1 MTADEIAALLREA
14 VRAVQVPATM
24 PDYDAHPM
32 RLALIDAKV
41 ATAKA
46 AQANSFDASFAGA
59 VDAIVAMEGAEAEAK
74 RAVAYWT
81 RIQAELTRS
90 AAQARE
96 ALRAGLVACGDP
108 GAAIAE
114 SKHHVA
120 TLRLNGAKA
129 AEITDEKALPDDCW
143 RMKREPDKALI
154 KARLNRGD
162 DIPGAVLVTAPSSLV
177 ITSKEK

>member
-1 MTADEIAALLREA
+1 MTADEIAATLREF

-32 RLALIDAKV
+32 RLALINAKV
-41 ATAKA
+41 ATSKA
-46 AQANSFDASFAGA
+46 AQANSFDATFTGTL
-59 VDAIVAMEGAEAEAK
+59 DAIVALEDAETEAK
-74 RAVAYWT
+74 RAVTYWT
-81 RIQAELTRS
+81 RIQAELTRG

-96 ALRAGLVACGDP
+96 ALRAGLAGCGDP
-108 GAAIAE
+108 GAAVTE
-114 SKHHVA
+114 SKHHRA
-120 TLRLNGAKA
+120 TLRANGARS

-154 KARLNRGD
+154 KARLARGD
-162 DIPGAVLVTAPSSLV
+162 DIPGAVLVTAPPSLV

>member
-1 MTADEIAALLREA
+1 MTADEIAAALREA

-24 PDYDAHPM
+24 PDYDLHPM
-32 RLALIDAKV
+32 RLALMDAKV

-46 AQANSFDASFAGA
+46 AQANSFDASFTAA
-59 VDAIVAMEGAEAEAK
+59 LDAIVALEAAETEAK
-74 RAVAYWT
+74 RAVTYWT
-81 RIQAELTRS
+81 RVQAELTRG

-96 ALRAGLVACGDP
+96 ALRAGLAECGNP
-108 GAAIAE
+108 GAAVAE
-114 SKHHVA
+114 SKHHRA
-120 TLRLNGAKA
+120 TLRANGARS

-154 KARLNRGD
+154 KARLNRGE
-162 DIPGAVLVTAPSSLV
+162 DIPVAVLVTAPPSLV

>member
-1 MTADEIAALLREA
+1 MTADEIAATLREA

-41 ATAKA
+41 ATSKA
-46 AQANSFDASFAGA
+46 AQANSFDATLTGA
-59 VDAIVAMEGAEAEAK
+59 LDAIVSLEGAEAEAK
-74 RAVAYWT
+74 RAVEYWT
-81 RIQAELTRS
+81 RIQAQLTRG

-96 ALRAGLVACGDP
+96 ALRVALTDCGDP

-114 SKHHVA
+114 SKHHRA
-120 TLRLNGAKA
+120 TLRANGAKS

-154 KARLNRGD
+154 KARLNRGE
-162 DIPGAVLVTAPSSLV
+162 DIPGAVLVTAPPSLV

>member
-1 MTADEIAALLREA
+1 MTAEEIAAALREA
-14 VRAVQVPATM
+14 VRAINVPATM

-59 VDAIVAMEGAEAEAK
+59 VDAIVALEGAEAEAK
-74 RAVAYWT
+74 RAVTYWT
-81 RIQAELTRS
+81 RVQAELTHN
-90 AAQARE
+90 AAKARE
-96 ALRAGLVACGDP
+96 ALRVGLAGCGDP

-114 SKHHVA
+114 SKHHRA
-120 TLRLNGAKA
+120 TLRPNGAKS
-129 AEITDEKALPDDCW
+129 AEITDEKALPEECF
-143 RMKREPDKALI
+143 RTKREPDKAYI
-154 KARLNRGD
+154 KSRLVRGD
-162 DIPGAVLVTAPSSLV
+162 DIPGAVLVTAPPSLV

>member
-1 MTADEIAALLREA
+1 MTAEEIAAALREA

-32 RLALIDAKV
+32 RRALIGAKCELIR
-41 ATAKA
+41 TGE
-46 AQANSFDASFAGA
+46 ANSFDASFTGA
-59 VDAIVAMEGAEAEAK
+59 LDAIVALEDAETEAK
-74 RAVAYWT
+74 RAVTYWT
-81 RIQAELTRS
+81 RVQAELTRG

-96 ALRAGLVACGDP
+96 ALRAGLTACGDP
-108 GAAIAE
+108 GAAVTE
-114 SKHHVA
+114 SKHHRA
-120 TLRLNGAKA
+120 TLRANGAKS

-154 KARLNRGD
+154 KARLNRGE
-162 DIPGAVLVTAPSSLV
+162 DIPGAVLVTAPPSLV

>member
-1 MTADEIAALLREA
+1 MTADEIAAALREA

-24 PDYDAHPM
+24 PNYDLHPM
-32 RLALIDAKV
+32 RQALINAKCERLR
-41 ATAKA
+41 TGE
-46 AQANSFDASFAGA
+46 ANSFEATLSAA
-59 VDAIVAMEGAEAEAK
+59 LDAIVALEAAETEAK
-74 RAVAYWT
+74 RAVMDLT
-81 RIQAELTRS
+81 RVQAELTRG

-96 ALRAGLVACGDP
+96 ALRVGLAACGDP

-114 SKHHVA
+114 SKHHRA
-120 TLRLNGAKA
+120 TLRANGAKS

-162 DIPGAVLVTAPSSLV
+162 DSPGAVLVTAPPSLV

>member
-1 MTADEIAALLREA
+1 MTADEIAAALREA

-24 PDYDAHPM
+24 PDYNAHPM

-46 AQANSFDASFAGA
+46 AWANSFDATFTGTL
-59 VDAIVAMEGAEAEAK
+59 DAIVAMEDAEAEAK
-74 RAVAYWT
+74 RAVTYWT
-81 RIQAELTRS
+81 RIQAELTRG

-96 ALRAGLVACGDP
+96 ALRAGLAACGDP

-114 SKHHVA
+114 SKHHRA
-120 TLRLNGAKA
+120 TLRANGAKS
-129 AEITDEKALPDDCW
+129 AEITDEELLPDDCF
-143 RMKREPDKALI
+143 RTKREPDKALI

-162 DIPGAVLVTAPSSLV
+162 DIPGAVLVTAPPSLV

>member
-1 MTADEIAALLREA
+1 MTADEITAALREA
-14 VRAVQVPATM
+14 VRAVQVPGTLE
-24 PDYDAHPM
+24 DYDAHEM
-32 RLALIDAKV
+32 RFALTGAKC

-46 AQANSFDASFAGA
+46 AQANSFDASFTGA
-59 VDAIVAMEGAEAEAK
+59 LDAIVALEDAEAEAK

-96 ALRAGLVACGDP
+96 ALRVALVACGDP

-114 SKHHVA
+114 SKHHRA
-120 TLRLNGAKA
+120 TLRANGAKS
-129 AEITDEKALPDDCW
+129 AEITDEKALPDDCF
-143 RMKREPDKALI
+143 RTKREPDKALI

-162 DIPGAVLVTAPSSLV
+162 DIPGAVLVTAPPSLV

>member
-1 MTADEIAALLREA
+1 MTADEIAALLRAEM
-14 VRAVQVPATM
+14 RAVQVPATM

-46 AQANSFDASFAGA
+46 AQANSFDATFTGTL
-59 VDAIVAMEGAEAEAK
+59 DAIISLEAAETEAK
-74 RAVAYWT
+74 RAVTYWT
-81 RIQAELTRS
+81 RVQAELTRG
-90 AAQARE
+90 AAQSRE
-96 ALRAGLVACGDP
+96 ALRAGLAACGDP

-114 SKHHVA
+114 SKHHRG
-120 TLRLNGAKA
+120 TLRANGAKS
-129 AEITDEKALPDDCW
+129 AEINDEKALPDDCF
-143 RMKREPDKALI
+143 RTKREPDKALI

-162 DIPGAVLVTAPSSLV
+162 DIPGAVLVTAPPSLV